1 MDTDGY
7 AVRTLSGRT
16 DAQRAHSRAGH
27 IGRADA
33 ERKDHPLVR
42 LLRPAD
48 SSALWPGQPVHRVH
62 RVLTVPAAG
71 GRLIGSRA
79 GAGKAYARPFTR
91 TALAGRGVVP
101 FSFAVPTA

>member
-1 MDTDGY
+1 MDADSY

-33 ERKDHPLVR
+33 VRKDHPLVR

-48 SSALWPGQPVHRVH
+48 SSALWPGQPAHRVD
-62 RVLTVPAAG
+62 RALTVLECPRPTPTPPASW
-71 GRLIGSRA
+71 LGSS
-79 GAGKAYARPFTR
+79 RP
-91 TALAGRGVVP
+91 ACWW
-101 FSFAVPTA
+101 PTERESSRSR